1 MNFCPMAASSI
12 KMIFSLHARRDF
24 ARIPLADQTRILSL
38 LGHVA
43 EHGPEGVCSPD
54 GHAQIDAHL
63 FELKAGDYRVI
74 YRMDDDEMLVISV
87 FTKSSVFDE

>member
-1 MNFCPMAASSI
+1 MNFYPTIASSI

-24 ARIPLADQTRILSL
+24 ARIPVAEQTRILSL
-38 LGHVA
+38 LEHVA
-43 EHGPEGVCSPD
+43 EHGLDGVCLPD

-63 FELKAGDYRVI
+63 FEIKAGDYRVI
-74 YRMDDDEMLVISV
+74 CRIDNDEMLVISV